1 VDEPRA
7 VIAAQVETAEPVIAA
22 EAEPVPAALAEAQP
36 EPTPAPVP
44 APVVTAAPPAPVAVA
59 PAPAAVHA
67 PFVLPTEQLQSVAES
82 AGLQWVNS
90 DAEKIRA
97 VQEAMAREPK
107 PVHVPREPKPLQAVD
122 EGPLVLVE
130 TRKDL
135 SQIKL
140 PFETAQGGGS
150 QPQA

>member
-1 VDEPRA
+1 MS
-7 VIAAQVETAEPVIAA
+7 
-22 EAEPVPAALAEAQP
+22 
-36 EPTPAPVP
+36 
-44 APVVTAAPPAPVAVA
+44 APVAARVE
-59 PAPAAVHA
+59 
-67 PFVLPTEQLQSVAES
+67 PFVLPSDQLIAVAES

-107 PVHVPREPKPLQAVD
+107 PVHVPRERKPMVVVD

-135 SQIKL
+135 SQITL
-140 PFETAQGGGS
+140 PFDSAR
-150 QPQA
+150 